1 MHSNPYF
8 FLVQVRALNTNSMN
22 NIGNWSEGVS
32 RNTTVIATSP
42 TVTPGSGSGGVPP
55 WIFGLIGGVLLLTLL
70 ALVVVVIF
78 IVNRRYC
85 FHWFSKVS
93 LTPEISAVNNLQ
105 AKYWEIWKKWCVA
118 SIEMSDRY

>member
-1 MHSNPYF
+1 
-8 FLVQVRALNTNSMN
+8 MN
-22 NIGNWSEGVS
+22 NKGNWSEAVS

-70 ALVVVVIF
+70 ALVVVIIF

-93 LTPEISAVNNLQ
+93 LTPQIALN
-105 AKYWEIWKKWCVA
+105 AKYWEIWKKLCVA
-118 SIEMSDRY
+118 SIAMSSWY